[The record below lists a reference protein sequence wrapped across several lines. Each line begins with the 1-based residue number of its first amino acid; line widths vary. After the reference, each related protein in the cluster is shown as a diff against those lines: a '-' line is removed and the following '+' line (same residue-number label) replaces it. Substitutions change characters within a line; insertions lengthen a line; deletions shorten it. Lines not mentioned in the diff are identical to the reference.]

1 MKKWQKII
9 GIIAFAIIIIYELLI
24 WVNAYVD
31 MKYIV
36 EPIGNN
42 MLEDCMYTRIGSLSF
57 GMFLNFALALFL
69 FICLWRKG
77 GKKCLAS
84 LIHSGLMQKQSV
96 HHFKYGDIYAFN
108 ETTDVRLQCMFI
120 LPIMTSM
127 IFQGHLP
134 MCQKHRH

>member
-1 MKKWQKII
+1 MKKRGLKRYYRNLFKKNFAEKII
-9 GIIAFAIIIIYELLI
+9 AELKSGNAEYDYEHIHLDGYPLTKWAEI
-24 WVNAYVD
+24 KQHLDV
-31 MKYIV
+31 
-36 EPIGNN
+36 
-42 MLEDCMYTRIGSLSF
+42 L
-57 GMFLNFALALFL
+57 
-69 FICLWRKG
+69 
-77 GKKCLAS
+77 LAS